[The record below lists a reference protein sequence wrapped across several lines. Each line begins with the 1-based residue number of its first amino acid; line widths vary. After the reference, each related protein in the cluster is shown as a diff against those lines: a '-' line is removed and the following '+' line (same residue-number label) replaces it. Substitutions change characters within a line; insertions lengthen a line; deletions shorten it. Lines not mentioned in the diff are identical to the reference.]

1 LKRHSLKRQK
11 TEDVEIPITPMLDMA
26 FQLLTFFILTYH
38 PAPSE
43 GQFSMNLLPAQPVA
57 KADTPAADPK
67 AATDDVPAALKTLDT
82 ILRANNDGSLAKIT
96 IGDGTEVADL
106 TALAKEVDE
115 LFKKDPS
122 APLPFDQTV
131 IKFDSRLKYSE
142 LVKVIDIF
150 QKKTSKISFSE
161 LGPGDEGAGG

>member
-1 LKRHSLKRQK
+1 MKRQK

-26 FQLLTFFILTYH
+26 FQLLTFFILTYQ
-38 PAPSE
+38 PAPAE
-43 GQFSMNLLPAQPVA
+43 VQFSMNLLPSQPVA

-67 AATDDVPAALKTLDT
+67 AATSELPAALKTLDT

-96 IGDGTEVADL
+96 IGEGNEVAYL
-106 TALAKEVDE
+106 AAQAKEVDE
-115 LFKKDPS
+115 LFKKDPN

-150 QKKTSKISFSE
+150 QKKTSKISFAE
-161 LGPGDEGAGG
+161 LGPGDEGAG